1 MRTSI
6 TLKSHHIVFLFV
18 FFGGWYHEHEKYH
31 LFVSFYTFYFFF
43 CGILSNKKK
52 GSEGAM
58 GEESIIE

>member
-1 MRTSI
+1 
-6 TLKSHHIVFLFV
+6 V